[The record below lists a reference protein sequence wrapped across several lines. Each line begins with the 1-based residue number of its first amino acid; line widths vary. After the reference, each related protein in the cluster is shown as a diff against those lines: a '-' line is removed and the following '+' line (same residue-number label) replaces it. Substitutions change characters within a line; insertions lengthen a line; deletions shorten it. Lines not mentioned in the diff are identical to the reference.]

1 MKTSIYVLA
10 SILGCSL
17 MTVAQAE
24 TTQTIGWIEHVKL
37 GTSDLMMRAKI
48 DTGADNSSI
57 HADNMKFYEK
67 DGVKMV
73 KFTVENKKGE
83 VANFDLPVVRIA
95 NIKRKGA
102 EPLHRPVVKMNL
114 CLGHSMKTVYV
125 NLANRGNFKYRML
138 VGRSYLKDHYL
149 VNSSAQYTEE
159 PSCGNEKVAEL
170 DS

>member
-1 MKTSIYVLA
+1 MKKPIYVLA
-10 SILGCSL
+10 GILGFSL
-17 MTVAQAE
+17 MSAAQAE
-24 TTQTIGWIEHVKL
+24 NFQTIGWIEHVKL

-57 HADNMKFYEK
+57 HADNMTVYEK

-73 KFTVENKKGE
+73 KFTVENKQGNAAK
-83 VANFDLPVVRIA
+83 FDLPVVRIA

-138 VGRSYLKDHYL
+138 VGRSYLKNQYL
-149 VNSSAQYTEE
+149 VNTATQYTEE